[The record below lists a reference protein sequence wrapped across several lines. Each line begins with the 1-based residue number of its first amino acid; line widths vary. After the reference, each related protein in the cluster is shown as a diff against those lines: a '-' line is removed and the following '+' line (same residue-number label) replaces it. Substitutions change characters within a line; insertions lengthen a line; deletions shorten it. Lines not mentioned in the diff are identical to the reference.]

1 MTSPSPPAPNARV
14 SAWTRLV
21 RDAVEQVTRTRSR
34 AAVALFVGLLVALAC
49 LGVGRGV
56 EINTDLR
63 SLLPS
68 SAPSVRALDELSAR
82 KGSTEV
88 FTVAVESAD
97 APARQQMID
106 GLAAAIAA
114 WPEASEVSTGRDF
127 TPLRDRALYFLD
139 DAELEDLARELR
151 EAKQRAIARRIA
163 RDVGAEGSGDAVPI
177 DEVLA
182 GENWDDFGDDADAD
196 DDGAPSAP
204 APAPVDVDADADADA
219 DSPDIAAWVREQKRS
234 LAARGDLSAR
244 EIDLIWPEETAEGE
258 IEWHDVLED
267 PFISAD
273 GQVQVVKA
281 VLSKPATDI
290 TFAREVAE
298 RIEAR
303 AAALQAEGIAPNA
316 RVQIVAAYNVSKD
329 IDTILRDAKRATLLA
344 VLLVSCVLV
353 FGFRTLRALALV
365 LVPMGIATCVTL
377 ACARMMLPQLNALT
391 IFLFAVLFGMG
402 VDFSVHLFAL
412 RPGDHAARWRDVI
425 ERHLR
430 PLTAS
435 MLTTTSSLAILGIAD
450 FKAFREFGAI
460 SAVGVFLC
468 FVCAVLFVPVVDTLW
483 PTPPPPAAA
492 PPKATNRSRGR
503 AMPWRWLVLGAVAIC
518 AVVGGPRLT
527 FEKDL
532 RQLNAQPKKGTG
544 IRYGSATGRCPKSV
558 VLVAEERAGLE
569 AAVDALAA
577 EQREQ
582 RLLPGAPTL
591 EGRPPKPWI
600 HGVYSVAK
608 ILPDAQAA
616 KRDRLAQVG
625 VLANDF
631 LAQLPDLDAR
641 AQSYRTHLETLE
653 RLSKASP
660 IEPAA
665 LPDWAREPFVERDDV
680 DDRLGHVCLR
690 IRGGHL
696 DELVAVKRRFDAI
709 LPDSVGRADSRLV
722 FADLVAAMHVDAR
735 RLPLAALAIIL
746 LFIAL
751 DLRRIR
757 ATLACFGALV
767 LGLGFTVGWMGLLP
781 IHLNF
786 FNLVVMPA
794 VLGLSIDTS
803 IHLWHA
809 RTKSTVGHTSRATL
823 ISALTTMGGFAGLL
837 VAEHPGLRSIGTLG
851 VVSVLC
857 CVSVAFLALHP
868 GRRRARAPGR
878 DEA

>member
-1 MTSPSPPAPNARV
+1 MTSASTHDTAAPI
-14 SAWTRLV
+14 SAWTRRV
-21 RDAVEQVTRTRSR
+21 RDVVDHITRTRTR
-34 AAVALFVGLLVALAC
+34 AALTLVAGLLVALAC
-49 LGVGRGV
+49 LSVGRGV
-56 EINTDLR
+56 KINTDLR
-63 SLLPS
+63 GLLPE

-82 KGSTEV
+82 KGSTEM
-88 FTVAVESAD
+88 FIVAVELED
-97 APARQQMID
+97 ATARQRLVD
-106 GLAAAIAA
+106 SLATSIAE
-114 WPEASEVSTGRDF
+114 WPEASRVTTGRDF
-127 TPLRDRALYFLD
+127 TPLRDRALYFLE
-139 DAELEDLARELR
+139 DAELDDLAGELR

-163 RDVGAEGSGDAVPI
+163 RDVGAQRSGAAAPM

-182 GENWDDFGDDADAD
+182 GDNWDDYGDDDPGPDPPPSPVADAETD
-196 DDGAPSAP
+196 AP
-204 APAPVDVDADADADA
+204 DVA
-219 DSPDIAAWVREQKRS
+219 SWVRDQKQT
-234 LAARGDLSAR
+234 LASRGDLSAR
-244 EIDLIWPEETAEGE
+244 EVDLIWPEENAQGD
-258 IEWHDVLED
+258 IEWRDSLED

-273 GQVQVVKA
+273 GRVQVVKA
-281 VLSKPATDI
+281 VLSKSATDI

-298 RIEAR
+298 RIRDRVAT
-303 AAALQAEGIAPNA
+303 LKAEGVAPDA
-316 RVQIVAAYNVSKD
+316 RVQIVAAYNVAKD
-329 IDTILRDAKRATLLA
+329 IDTILRDAKRATILS
-344 VLLVSCVLV
+344 VLLVTCVLV
-353 FGFRTLRALALV
+353 FGFRTVRALALV

-377 ACARMMLPQLNALT
+377 ACAALLLPQLNALT

-460 SAVGVFLC
+460 SAVGVFVC

-483 PTPPPPAAA
+483 PTPPRPTRTPPAVDTAA
-492 PPKATNRSRGR
+492 RGR
-503 AMPWRWLVLGAVAIC
+503 TMPWRWLILGAVAMC

-532 RQLNAQPKKGTG
+532 RQLNAQPKKGAG
-544 IRYGSATGRCPKSV
+544 IRYGSATGRCSKSV
-558 VLVAEERAGLE
+558 VLVAEERAGLD
-569 AAVDALAA
+569 AAVEALAV
-577 EQREQ
+577 EQRAQ
-582 RLLPGAPTL
+582 RLLPDAPTL
-591 EGRPPKPWI
+591 EGRPQAPWI
-600 HGVYSVAK
+600 RGVYSVAK
-608 ILPDAQAA
+608 ILPEDQDT
-616 KRDRLAQVG
+616 KRGRLAEIG
-625 VLANDF
+625 ALSNDF
-631 LAQLPDLDAR
+631 LAQLPDLDAQ
-641 AQSYRTHLETLE
+641 AQGYRSHLEALE

-680 DDRLGHVCLR
+680 DDRLGHVCLN

-709 LPDSVGRADSRLV
+709 LPANVGRADSRLV

-746 LFIAL
+746 LFITL
-751 DLRRIR
+751 DLRRLR
-757 ATLACFGALV
+757 ATLACFGTLV

-809 RTKSTVGHTSRATL
+809 RTKITVGHTSRATL

-837 VAEHPGLRSIGTLG
+837 VAEHPGLRSIGSLG
-851 VVSVLC
+851 VLSVLC
-857 CVSVAFLALHP
+857 CVFVAFVALHP
-868 GRRRARAPGR
+868 GRRRP
-878 DEA
+878 